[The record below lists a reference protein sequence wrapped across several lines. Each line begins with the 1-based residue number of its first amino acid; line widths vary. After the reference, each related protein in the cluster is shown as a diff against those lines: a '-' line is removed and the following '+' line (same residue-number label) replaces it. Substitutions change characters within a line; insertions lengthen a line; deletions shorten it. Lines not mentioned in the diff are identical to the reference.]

1 MENSSLRR
9 VVIYSDFNVIRKR
22 GVRERES
29 CLILKIRSFGKACA
43 IDQQRLRE
51 REAFASFANQLGTM
65 W

>member
-22 GVRERES
+22 GRGRERE
-29 CLILKIRSFGKACA
+29 REGE
-43 IDQQRLRE
+43 RE
-51 REAFASFANQLGTM
+51 RERERERELSDFKDPFV